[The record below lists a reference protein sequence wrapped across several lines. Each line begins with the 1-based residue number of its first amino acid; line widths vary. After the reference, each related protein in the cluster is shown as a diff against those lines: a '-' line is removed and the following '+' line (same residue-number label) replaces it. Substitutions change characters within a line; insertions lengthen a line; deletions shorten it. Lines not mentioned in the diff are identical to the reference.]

1 MLNMDSTARW
11 ETMSEPSN
19 NRQLMK
25 AFALMTTISSYLV
38 GAILIGVFGGRW
50 IDDQFN
56 GGGIFLVLG
65 MLVGLATAI
74 YGIYKA
80 VQQFMGEDSS

>member
-1 MLNMDSTARW
+1 
-11 ETMSEPSN
+11 MSEPSK

-38 GAILIGVFGGRW
+38 GSIILGVFGGRW
-50 IDDQFN
+50 IDDRFD
-56 GGGIFLVLG
+56 GGGLYLVLG

-74 YGIYKA
+74 YGIFKA
-80 VQQFMGEDSS
+80 VQQFMGDDSA

>member
-1 MLNMDSTARW
+1 
-11 ETMSEPSN
+11 MSEPSN

-50 IDDQFN
+50 VDDQFN

-74 YGIYKA
+74 YGIFKA
-80 VQQFMGEDSS
+80 VQQFMGEDST